1 MVTTKV
7 RKSGNSIVVVLPPHY
22 VREKKIKIGQE
33 VNLEIIPRVDLSRL
47 WGASKHLNIDAQKT
61 KDELRKEWNE

>member
-1 MVTTKV
+1 MVAAKV

-47 WGASKHLNIDAQKT
+47 WGASKHLNIDAQKA